1 MSVENVLSED
11 TRKQIVDDF
20 SNEFKKSENYS
31 VFNSIEIKTS
41 QAKLDQAIQKAV
53 VNTYNSNYSQ
63 LNVLDFETKKSSTN
77 YPDNVSKVTTT
88 NIDNYE
94 TKTTSNNLQVINNEE
109 DVDVSNL
116 RIDKIWNN
124 FVKTEI
130 EKVVEEI
137 DNSSSINQATT
148 KIDQIQNDYS
158 STTNNFSEV
167 NYKNETNNFSN
178 QNNLTNQ
185 NNQNYYS
192 INNEYK
198 VDSKNPNVINKEIN
212 IQENTQINVSEITQT
227 IFEKI
232 ETRLKTYNVTQEDI
246 ILLKQKIIVEVTE
259 YYEKKSYEQNLK
271 IEQKLKKDVEDM
283 FVRFLNT

>member
-1 MSVENVLSED
+1 MICRQDLIF
-11 TRKQIVDDF
+11 QH
-20 SNEFKKSENYS
+20 
-31 VFNSIEIKTS
+31 
-41 QAKLDQAIQKAV
+41 
-53 VNTYNSNYSQ
+53 
-63 LNVLDFETKKSSTN
+63 
-77 YPDNVSKVTTT
+77 
-88 NIDNYE
+88 
-94 TKTTSNNLQVINNEE
+94 
-109 DVDVSNL
+109 
-116 RIDKIWNN
+116 
-124 FVKTEI
+124 TEI

-192 INNEYK
+192 INNQYS